1 MKRVLILA
9 TTPFMHDGLTK
20 IIMDVYDYS
29 KERVSFE
36 FASSF
41 YEENEYWSR
50 LKLEHAPVHVLPR
63 KRKVLEY
70 MRGIYKI
77 VRKGGY
83 NGVYIH
89 GNSAMMFLE
98 AFPARLA
105 GVKSIITHCHNTKSD
120 FPLVHYIVKPF
131 FNKIVT
137 DKIACSELAG
147 AWAYSGDYKVVLNG
161 IDIAKYRFDQ
171 QAREEYRRKL
181 GWEKNFIIGHVGRF
195 NKQKN
200 HSFLIDIFR
209 EIYRKDTTARLLLIG
224 EGELMEAVVQR
235 VKALGLS
242 DAVRFLGITDCVD
255 KYMQAMDLFLL
266 PSLFEGLCI
275 VGIEAQASGLPL
287 VITDT
292 TSKQIQVTDQGHWM
306 SLNSPPLSGGQK
318 ALSLKG
324 CVRQDTSR
332 ALAEA
337 GFDKSATLEIICK
350 ILCNTA

>member
-1 MKRVLILA
+1 MKRILILA

-50 LKLEHAPVHVLPR
+50 LKLDQTPVHVLPR

-70 MRGIYKI
+70 MKGIYKI

-120 FPLVHYIVKPF
+120 FPLVHYILKPF

-147 AWAYSGDYKVVLNG
+147 AWAYFSGYKVVLNG
-161 IDIAKYRFDQ
+161 IDIAKYRFDRKV
-171 QAREEYRRKL
+171 REEYRRKL

-200 HSFLIDIFR
+200 HTFLIDIFW
-209 EIYRKDTTARLLLIG
+209 EIYRMDQTARLLLIG
-224 EGELMEAVVQR
+224 EGELRGAVER
-235 VKALGLS
+235 KVKDLGLS
-242 DAVRFLGITDCVD
+242 DAVRFLGVTDSVD
-255 KYMQAMDLFLL
+255 KYMQAMDVFLL
-266 PSLFEGLCI
+266 PSLFEGLVI

-287 VITDT
+287 VISDNS
-292 TSKQIQVTDQGHWM
+292 SKEIQITKEAYRM
-306 SLNSPPLSGGQK
+306 PLKSP
-318 ALSLKG
+318 ALSWAQKVISLKN
-324 CVRQDTSR
+324 CPREDTSE
-332 ALAEA
+332 ALAES
-337 GFDKSATLEIICK
+337 GFDKLKTLETICK

>member
-1 MKRVLILA
+1 MKRILILA

-50 LKLEHAPVHVLPR
+50 LKLDQTPVHVLPR

-70 MRGIYKI
+70 MKGIYKI

-83 NGVYIH
+83 DGVYIH

-147 AWAYSGDYKVVLNG
+147 AWAYFSGYKAVLNG
-161 IDIAKYRFDQ
+161 IDIAEYRFDP

-181 GWEKNFIIGHVGRF
+181 DWEKNFIIGHVGRF

-200 HSFLIDIFR
+200 HFFLIDIFR
-209 EIYRKDTTARLLLIG
+209 EIYRLDQTARLLLIG
-224 EGELMEAVVQR
+224 EGELMEAVEQKVQDF
-235 VKALGLS
+235 GLS
-242 DAVRFLGITDCVD
+242 DAVCFLGVTDSVD
-255 KYMQAMDLFLL
+255 KYMQAMDVFLL
-266 PSLFEGLCI
+266 PSLFEGLGI

-287 VITDT
+287 VVSD
-292 TSKQIQVTDQGHWM
+292 SVPKEVQVTKEAYRM
-306 SLNSPPLSGGQK
+306 PLKSPALNWAQK
-318 ALSLKG
+318 ALSLKS
-324 CVRQDTSR
+324 CSREDTS
-332 ALAEA
+332 EGGNA
-337 GFDKSATLEIICK
+337 GSSGRGRL
-350 ILCNTA
+350 